1 MFSVDYML
9 ESSSPIMDTSD
20 ERFQKAVELIKKSKY
35 FNKNY
40 YLENNPDIKERG
52 IDPLVHYLFY
62 GYEEGRNP
70 SKYFNNDLYLEKYD
84 DVKKAGINP
93 LIHFILFGK
102 YEGRVNLGGM
112 TAKGDKYRKQVNFF
126 IYLDKDHVAE
136 LAKKDLNYKDC
147 WFKFEDSIKL
157 IKQMDVNNVLEIFP
171 YKTPLIKNS
180 DVMDSTEDNV
190 EYYPQGIGNFY
201 LHNYWDIPFP
211 FEDKRYDLV
220 ILNNDLRNLD
230 ERQLKDL
237 FKEIERIGKKLLFN
251 LKYKYP
257 LKDDGKVFDEELID
271 SCIEN
276 NKLTYSSTRKTQIIR
291 IYDFED

>member
-1 MFSVDYML
+1 ML
-9 ESSSPIMDTSD
+9 KNSSPIMDTSD
-20 ERFQKAVELIKKSKY
+20 ERFQKAVDLIKKSKY
-35 FNKNY
+35 YNKEY
-40 YLENNPDIKERG
+40 YLENNQDIDDRG

-62 GYEEGRNP
+62 GYKEGRNP

-102 YEGRVNLGGM
+102 QEGRVNLGGM

-126 IYLDKDHVAE
+126 IYLNKEDVDE
-136 LAKKDLNYKDC
+136 LSKKDLNYTNS
-147 WFKFEDSIKL
+147 WHKFDDSIKL

-190 EYYPQGIGNFY
+190 NDYPQQAGNFY
-201 LHNYWDIPFP
+201 LHNYWDFPFP

-220 ILNNDLRNLD
+220 ILNNDLRSLNK
-230 ERQLKDL
+230 EQMNN
-237 FKEIERIGKKLLFN
+237 FFSEIERISKKLFFN

-257 LKDDGKVFDEELID
+257 LSDGKTLFDEELLDFCID
-271 SCIEN
+271 EC
-276 NKLTYSSTRKTQIIR
+276 KLTYSSTRKTQLIR
-291 IYDFED
+291 IYDFE

>member
-1 MFSVDYML
+1 
-9 ESSSPIMDTSD
+9 
-20 ERFQKAVELIKKSKY
+20 
-35 FNKNY
+35 
-40 YLENNPDIKERG
+40 
-52 IDPLVHYLFY
+52 
-62 GYEEGRNP
+62 
-70 SKYFNNDLYLEKYD
+70 
-84 DVKKAGINP
+84 
-93 LIHFILFGK
+93 
-102 YEGRVNLGGM
+102 M